1 MLYIE
6 NFFVILQTTHSSFV
20 ELFLKITLFTMN
32 KMAVESDMRKEKG
45 LFVNVTND
53 REAYPKRWV
62 AALVHTNCE
71 KKVATKLEKL
81 GIENYVAIQKEEH
94 QWSDRK
100 KRIDRVVI
108 PMVVFVRLTQNEED
122 EFRRLPFIIHFIT
135 YPGAKEL
142 ATPIPDEQI
151 ESLKFLL
158 ANAESK
164 VGFTENIEIGDPIK
178 IINGPLKGLSGFCCG
193 LNQSEIVIH
202 VELLGYATTY
212 ISKNNIEII
221 K

>member
-1 MLYIE
+1 VE
-6 NFFVILQTTHSSFV
+6 SDVRKERSSFV
-20 ELFLKITLFTMN
+20 N
-32 KMAVESDMRKEKG
+32 G
-45 LFVNVTND
+45 TND

-100 KRIDRVVI
+100 KKIDRIVI
-108 PMVVFVRLTQNEED
+108 PMVVFVRLAKEEED
-122 EFRRLPFIIHFIT
+122 EFRRLPFIMKFIT

-151 ESLKFLL
+151 EQIQFLL
-158 ANAESK
+158 KHSESP
-164 VGFTENIEIGDPIK
+164 VTFSAHIEIGDAIRIVK
-178 IINGPLKGLSGFCCG
+178 GPLKGFIGYCCG
-193 LNQSEIVIH
+193 ASNSEVAIH
-202 VELLGYATTY
+202 LDMLGYATTHLA
-212 ISKNNIEII
+212 KDCIERIE
-221 K
+221 KYN

>member
-1 MLYIE
+1 M
-6 NFFVILQTTHSSFV
+6 S
-20 ELFLKITLFTMN
+20 KI
-32 KMAVESDMRKEKG
+32 AVESDVRKERSS
-45 LFVNVTND
+45 FVNGTND

-100 KRIDRVVI
+100 KKIDRIVI
-108 PMVVFVRLTQNEED
+108 PMVVFVRLAKEEED
-122 EFRRLPFIIHFIT
+122 EFRRLPFIMKFIT

-151 ESLKFLL
+151 ETLRFLL
-158 ANAESK
+158 QKAEHSVKFTDK
-164 VGFTENIEIGDPIK
+164 VNIGDTVEVIR
-178 IINGPLKGLSGFCCG
+178 GPLRGLVGFCCG
-193 LNQSEIVIH
+193 VNNTELAIRL
-202 VELLGYATTY
+202 ELLGYATTR
-212 ISKNNIEII
+212 ISKNDVIMI
-221 K
+221 

>member
-1 MLYIE
+1 
-6 NFFVILQTTHSSFV
+6 
-20 ELFLKITLFTMN
+20 MN
-32 KMAVESDMRKEKG
+32 KIAVESDVRKEKSS
-45 LFVNVTND
+45 FVNGTNE

-100 KRIDRVVI
+100 KKIDRIVI
-108 PMVVFVRLTQNEED
+108 PMVVFVRLAKDEED
-122 EFRRLPFIIHFIT
+122 EFRRLPFIMKFIT

-151 ESLKFLL
+151 EQIQFLL
-158 ANAESK
+158 KHSESP
-164 VGFTENIEIGDPIK
+164 VIFSAHIEIGDAVRIVK
-178 IINGPLKGLSGFCCG
+178 GPLKGFIGFCCG
-193 LNQSEIVIH
+193 MSHSDIAIYLFIGLCNDS
-202 VELLGYATTY
+202 YF
-212 ISKNNIEII
+212 K
-221 K
+221 